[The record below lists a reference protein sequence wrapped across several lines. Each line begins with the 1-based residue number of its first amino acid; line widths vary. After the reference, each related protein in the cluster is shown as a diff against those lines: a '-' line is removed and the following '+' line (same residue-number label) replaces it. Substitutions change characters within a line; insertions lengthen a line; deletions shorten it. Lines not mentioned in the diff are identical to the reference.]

1 MRKFVLTYGLI
12 AGAIMSALMLLT
24 LPFQDQLG
32 FDKGVIV
39 GYASMVAAF
48 LMVYFGVRAYRDA
61 TPDGRVSFGR
71 AFGVGLLITIV
82 ATSCYVAT
90 WEVIYYKLSPDFG
103 EKFAAAAAAQ
113 ARASGASEA
122 AVAKRLQEVAEFRVQ
137 YDKPLVNIAYT
148 FLEPL
153 PVGLLFTVLTA
164 WLVSR
169 KRRDGAAA

>member
-1 MRKFVLTYGLI
+1 M
-12 AGAIMSALMLLT
+12 
-24 LPFQDQLG
+24 
-32 FDKGVIV
+32 
-39 GYASMVAAF
+39 
-48 LMVYFGVRAYRDA
+48 
-61 TPDGRVSFGR
+61 VSFGR

-90 WEVIYYKLSPDFG
+90 WEVVYYKLSPDFG

-122 AVAKRLQEVAEFRVQ
+122 AIAQRLQEVAEFRVQ

-164 WLVSR
+164 WLISR
-169 KRRDGAAA
+169 KRRDGAVA